1 MSEDK
6 EEKHPEVNLNK
17 EGEVAAH
24 NDEEVECADERTDVV
39 RPMDWEVKIP
49 LRHDVVYQVALDN
62 LLQGSTGSHV
72 GSHQH
77 PGHEHHIGE
86 QDDN

>member
-6 EEKHPEVNLNK
+6 EEKHPEVNVNK
-17 EGEVAAH
+17 EREVAAE
-24 NDEEVECADERTDVV
+24 NYEEVEGAEERTDVV
-39 RPMDWEVKIP
+39 RPMDWEVKFP
-49 LRHDVVYQVALDN
+49 LRRDVVYQVALDN

-77 PGHEHHIGE
+77 PGLELQIEE
-86 QDDN
+86 QDDK